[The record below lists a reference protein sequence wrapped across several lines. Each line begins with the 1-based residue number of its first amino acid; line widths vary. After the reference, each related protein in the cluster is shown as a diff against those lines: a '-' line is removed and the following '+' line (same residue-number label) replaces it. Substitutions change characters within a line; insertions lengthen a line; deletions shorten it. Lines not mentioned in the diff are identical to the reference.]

1 MTIAVTIIV
10 ETIRFR
16 GHWHV
21 GWHHMTIAV
30 MIIVETLLAQ
40 RVVQDVAS
48 LGTTIGIIIIMHGSG
63 MALAQ
68 QLALCI

>member
-1 MTIAVTIIV
+1 
-10 ETIRFR
+10 
-16 GHWHV
+16 
-21 GWHHMTIAV
+21 MTIAV

-48 LGTTIGIIIIMHGSG
+48 FGTTIGIITHGSG
-63 MALAQ
+63 VALAQ

>member
-1 MTIAVTIIV
+1 
-10 ETIRFR
+10 
-16 GHWHV
+16 
-21 GWHHMTIAV
+21 MTIAV

-40 RVVQDVAS
+40 HVVQDVAS
-48 LGTTIGIIIIMHGSG
+48 FGTKIGIITHGSG

>member
-1 MTIAVTIIV
+1 
-10 ETIRFR
+10 
-16 GHWHV
+16 
-21 GWHHMTIAV
+21 MTIAV

-48 LGTTIGIIIIMHGSG
+48 FGTTIGIIMHGSG

-68 QLALCI
+68 QLALCMVAECCVFSKSYKVEFIK